1 MNIVHNRK
9 LGSFTPK
16 VEVPEGGMVIIRPMV
31 YLDSP
36 LVRRLHNH
44 LRLPVL
50 SYTCPYGEKGA
61 REVMRSAIARFEGQL
76 ELREFSRMVVGALEN
91 VDCSS
96 LWSSVRT

>member
-1 MNIVHNRK
+1 
-9 LGSFTPK
+9 
-16 VEVPEGGMVIIRPMV
+16 
-31 YLDSP
+31 
-36 LVRRLHNH
+36 
-44 LRLPVL
+44 VL